1 MNIKNELSVLVT
13 VVDSTGLI
21 AAISITCTPSSI
33 NIPVYPGAN
42 STGNTICSVMNPT
55 LYQEIVGVKCDMSKL
70 YSADNIDTLS
80 DDLFNYASFNM
91 VSDYIKNHPDYETKY
106 KDCENIN

>member
-1 MNIKNELSVLVT
+1 MNNENIDWL
-13 VVDSTGLI
+13 DMF
-21 AAISITCTPSSI
+21 TCL
-33 NIPVYPGAN
+33 NLDN
-42 STGNTICSVMNPT
+42 NT

-106 KDCENIN
+106 KEKFEANEIFSAGFDGETTMARKQNLLHIYTYLL